1 MYNWSLRRRGG
12 SKIFEEIMAK
22 SDENYKFTGLRNWV
36 TLSKRNIKKAASVI
50 KIFLNDNKNKSKQ
63 MGSN

>member
-22 SDENYKFTGLRNWV
+22 SDESYKFIGPRNWV
-36 TLSKRNIKKAASVI
+36 TLSKRNIKEAASVI
-50 KIFLNDNKNKSKQ
+50 KNF
-63 MGSN
+63 